1 MMRGGDKAAFGVLF
15 DRYYDLLHTFARH
28 IVKDS
33 SVAEDIIQNVFVKM
47 WMRKEQ
53 VNPELSVRNYL
64 LVATRNE
71 LFDYMRLRYNMLR
84 SDINDAMLNVAD
96 GDTDIYDY
104 VDVRER
110 VGFIDSVMRSMPD
123 KRREIFAMR
132 YDRNMTNAEIARALN
147 LSIRTVEK
155 HVDLAM
161 LHRPQTKRRRS
172 SVGIGM
178 PHMAIENTKTKE
190 ASSGMM
196 LTSHRTTGR
205 V

>member
-1 MMRGGDKAAFGVLF
+1 MQNRLRDSELVVMMRGGDKAAFGVLF

-53 VNPELSVRNYL
+53 VNPELAVRNYL

-155 HVDLAM
+155 HVDLAIKQI
-161 LHRPQTKRRRS
+161 RKTI
-172 SVGIGM
+172 SVV
-178 PHMAIENTKTKE
+178 T
-190 ASSGMM
+190 
-196 LTSHRTTGR
+196 LFF
-205 V
+205 VLFF

>member
-1 MMRGGDKAAFGVLF
+1 MQNCLRDSELVVMMRGGDKAAFGVLF

-28 IVKDS
+28 IIKDA

-71 LFDYMRLRYNMLR
+71 LFDYMRLRYN
-84 SDINDAMLNVAD
+84 NDAMLDVAD
-96 GDTDIYDY
+96 GDTDVYDY

-132 YDRNMTNAEIARALN
+132 YDRNMTNAEIARVLN

-155 HVDLAM
+155 HVDLAIKQIRKTISVVM
-161 LHRPQTKRRRS
+161 LFFVLFS
-172 SVGIGM
+172 
-178 PHMAIENTKTKE
+178 
-190 ASSGMM
+190 
-196 LTSHRTTGR
+196 
-205 V
+205 

>member
-28 IVKDS
+28 IIKDS

-132 YDRNMTNAEIARALN
+132 YDDLRRDALFCAVLLKTRRNLWIPRKICRVNSCLPTCGTTAR
-147 LSIRTVEK
+147 K
-155 HVDLAM
+155 
-161 LHRPQTKRRRS
+161 PRRS
-172 SVGIGM
+172 RCACGCG
-178 PHMAIENTKTKE
+178 
-190 ASSGMM
+190 SG
-196 LTSHRTTGR
+196 
-205 V
+205 

>member
-1 MMRGGDKAAFGVLF
+1 M
-15 DRYYDLLHTFARH
+15 
-28 IVKDS
+28 
-33 SVAEDIIQNVFVKM
+33 
-47 WMRKEQ
+47 
-53 VNPELSVRNYL
+53 RNYL

-147 LSIRTVEK
+147 LSIRTFEK
-155 HVDLAM
+155 HVDLAIKQI
-161 LHRPQTKRRRS
+161 RKTI
-172 SVGIGM
+172 SVV
-178 PHMAIENTKTKE
+178 T
-190 ASSGMM
+190 
-196 LTSHRTTGR
+196 LFF
-205 V
+205 VLFF

>member
-1 MMRGGDKAAFGVLF
+1 MMRGGDKAA
-15 DRYYDLLHTFARH
+15 FARH

-132 YDRNMTNAEIARALN
+132 YDRNMTNAEIARALR
-147 LSIRTVEK
+147 LPYEQTRKCGYRGLKKLRGRLER
-155 HVDLAM
+155 LA
-161 LHRPQTKRRRS
+161 
-172 SVGIGM
+172 
-178 PHMAIENTKTKE
+178 KE
-190 ASSGMM
+190 
-196 LTSHRTTGR
+196 
-205 V
+205 